1 MREKFSIRKRAHSFV
16 YAFRGIFYTLR
27 TQHNIWIQ
35 LALMLLALVLGFV
48 YDITRMEWIAIAAV
62 SGLVLSLEIVN
73 TAIETFL
80 DARYPEQDKKIGLVK
95 DLAAGA
101 VLMASIAALVV
112 GLLIFIPKIFAL

>member
-27 TQHNIWIQ
+27 TQHNFWIQ

-48 YDITRMEWIAIAAV
+48 YDIGRMEWIAIAAV
-62 SGLVLSLEIVN
+62 SGLVLSLEIIN

-80 DARYPEQDKKIGLVK
+80 DNQYPGQDKKIGLVK